1 MRHRSARHG
10 NATQSTL
17 LIEQGTHGAAD
28 RRQFKLKSQTPLLQ
42 RHRPSMRRFV
52 RRKLHVGKEASS
64 MQIDDASK
72 DPASS
77 TSSFTPDA
85 AVQGD
90 CSYGMHVLVAKPHD
104 EAGLIDIVAL
114 HGLNGHYYHTWTLPA
129 TRSSPACNWLERS
142 LPREVPKAR
151 VMSYSYDSAVFAK
164 SQASIGD
171 FADLLLEGLMAERS
185 SLAEKERPLL
195 FICHSLG
202 GIVFKKVGWFESKT
216 STAKNR

>member
-1 MRHRSARHG
+1 
-10 NATQSTL
+10 
-17 LIEQGTHGAAD
+17 
-28 RRQFKLKSQTPLLQ
+28 
-42 RHRPSMRRFV
+42 
-52 RRKLHVGKEASS
+52 